1 MFGVVVATQALG
13 LILAGLVALGLR
25 EPLPTLVEAVWAAAA
40 GMAGAVGISALY
52 RGLATG
58 RMGVVAPIT
67 GVLAAAIPVV
77 VGGLLEG
84 PPSPVRALGILL
96 ALTSVAVVSRSTGPG
111 GGRSAIGLALLGG
124 AGLGLFAVFIS
135 RLSDGHVFA
144 PLAIAR
150 GADIVL
156 LGVVVALSRQAW
168 RLPRPVLP
176 LVLLAGVL
184 DMSGN
189 AFFIL
194 SAQSGRLDVAAVLSS
209 LYPVTTI
216 ILAAL
221 VLRERLG
228 RAHAFGV
235 GLAIAAIILIAGG

>member
-1 MFGVVVATQALG
+1 
-13 LILAGLVALGLR
+13 
-25 EPLPTLVEAVWAAAA
+25 
-40 GMAGAVGISALY
+40 
-52 RGLATG
+52 
-58 RMGVVAPIT
+58 MGVVAPIT
-67 GVLAAAIPVV
+67 AVLAASIPVV

-84 PPSPVRALGILL
+84 PPAPLRALGIVL
-96 ALTSVAVVSRSTGPG
+96 ALTSVAVVSRSSAPG

-124 AGLGLFAVFIS
+124 TGLGLFAVFIS
-135 RLSDGHVFA
+135 RLTGGHVFA

-156 LGVVVALSRQAW
+156 LGAVVVLGRQAW
-168 RLPRPVLP
+168 RLPRSVLP

-216 ILAAL
+216 VLAAL

-228 RAHAFGV
+228 RGHAFGV